1 MILNEKELD
10 NFFASLIDCDT
21 NLMVIKEMENEIK
34 KRRGS
39 FSENE

>member
-1 MILNEKELD
+1 MTLNEKELD
-10 NFFASLIDCDT
+10 NFFASLKDYDS

-34 KRRGS
+34 KRQGS